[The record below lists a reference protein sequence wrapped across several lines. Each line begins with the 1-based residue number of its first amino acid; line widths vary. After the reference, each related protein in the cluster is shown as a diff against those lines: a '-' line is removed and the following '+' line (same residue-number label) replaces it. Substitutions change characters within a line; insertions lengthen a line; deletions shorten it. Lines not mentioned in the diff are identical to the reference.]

1 METEGDT
8 TEHEEDDRTVV
19 PTVDTK
25 QMPDS
30 LRNGSMTNLCKK
42 AIKWFWLWPVLATV
56 LGYTLAVFGIG
67 GPDVIL
73 FIAPYAAPFVG
84 FGFLLMALEK
94 RAQMRPFLCMFL
106 VVGLVFNARGF
117 YELARWVAQGLMT
130 TKIQTE
136 GIPGILLG
144 LPAFVP
150 VFRWTIFTPY
160 AFMTSVPILLLLL
173 IIPHFLALPV
183 YWLWVV
189 LSVLYVVLPSR
200 AWKWMKAGVVRA
212 SAKFRR
218 GKRS

>member
-1 METEGDT
+1 MDAKKIS
-8 TEHEEDDRTVV
+8 DNPR
-19 PTVDTK
+19 
-25 QMPDS
+25 S
-30 LRNGSMTNLCKK
+30 GSMTGRRKK
-42 AIKWFWLWPVLATV
+42 AIKWFWLWPILATV
-56 LGYTLAVFGIG
+56 LGYISAVFGID
-67 GPDVIL
+67 GPDVIF

-84 FGFLLMALEK
+84 FGFLLMAVEK

-106 VVGLVFNARGF
+106 VVGLVLNARGF

-183 YWLWVV
+183 FWLWTV
-189 LSVLYVVLPSR
+189 LSVLYVVLTSR
-200 AWKWMKAGVVRA
+200 AWKRMGA
-212 SAKFRR
+212 SVHEWWKKLRR
-218 GKRS
+218 SEPQHPGDS

>member
-1 METEGDT
+1 ME
-8 TEHEEDDRTVV
+8 HKEDNKTVV
-19 PTVDTK
+19 PTVNAK

-30 LRNGSMTNLCKK
+30 LRNGNMTSLCKK
-42 AIKWFWLWPVLATV
+42 AIKWFWLWPVLATI

-67 GPDVIL
+67 GPDAIW

-117 YELARWVAQGLMT
+117 YELACWVAQGLMT

-136 GIPGILLG
+136 GIPGILRG

-150 VFRWTIFTPY
+150 VFRWTNFTPY
-160 AFMTSVPILLLLL
+160 ALMTSVPILLLLL

-189 LSVLYVVLPSR
+189 LSILYVVLPSR
-200 AWKWMKAGVVRA
+200 AWKWMKAGVVRV
-212 SAKFRR
+212 SVKSRR